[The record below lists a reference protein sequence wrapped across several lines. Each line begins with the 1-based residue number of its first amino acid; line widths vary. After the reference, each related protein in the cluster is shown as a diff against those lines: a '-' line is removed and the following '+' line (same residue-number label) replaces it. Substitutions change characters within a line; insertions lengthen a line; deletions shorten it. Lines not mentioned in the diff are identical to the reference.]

1 MNPEFKS
8 QFNIYFQKFINEKK
22 KLQGINMKL
31 NVEFLYDLMIISL
44 QIILLQSIRII

>member
-8 QFNIYFQKFINEKK
+8 QFNIYFQKFINEK